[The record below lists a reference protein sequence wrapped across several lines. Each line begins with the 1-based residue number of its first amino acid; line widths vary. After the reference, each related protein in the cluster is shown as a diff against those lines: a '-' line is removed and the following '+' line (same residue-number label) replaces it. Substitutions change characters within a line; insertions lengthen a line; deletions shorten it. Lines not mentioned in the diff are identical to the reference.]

1 MTYWSFLS
9 KFVFWS
15 ATAFGIWAAFLAKWY
30 VTLLVTVGPYLSAV
44 MGYGTQVEGS
54 GRDATVYFIQGSTR
68 IPYGLHLETA
78 SLGLLPFLALIGA
91 TASLSILRR
100 VATASIGTGIF
111 IAFHLTLFAAY
122 PFFLTRSGLVV
133 DSLGAF
139 WALLVFGFGFPFLLW
154 LTLIRTMGR
163 ADSFAPEAR
172 PQKGR
177 GDKAPSQRQQ
187 T

>member
-15 ATAFGIWAAFLAKWY
+15 ATAFAVWAAFLAKWY
-30 VTLLVTVGPYLSAV
+30 VTLLLTVGPYLSALA
-44 MGYGTQVEGS
+44 GYGLDVQGS
-54 GRDATVYFIQGSTR
+54 GRDATVYFIQGATR

-78 SLGLLPFLALIGA
+78 SLGLLPFLALVAA
-91 TASLSILRR
+91 TASLSVPRR
-100 VATASIGTGIF
+100 LVTAGVGTATFA
-111 IAFHLTLFAAY
+111 AFHLTLFAVY
-122 PFFLTRSGLVV
+122 PFFLPRSGLVV

-154 LTLIRTMGR
+154 LTLIRAMGQTSSTTPEAKPQTNRGGR
-163 ADSFAPEAR
+163 A
-172 PQKGR
+172 
-177 GDKAPSQRQQ
+177 PSERHR